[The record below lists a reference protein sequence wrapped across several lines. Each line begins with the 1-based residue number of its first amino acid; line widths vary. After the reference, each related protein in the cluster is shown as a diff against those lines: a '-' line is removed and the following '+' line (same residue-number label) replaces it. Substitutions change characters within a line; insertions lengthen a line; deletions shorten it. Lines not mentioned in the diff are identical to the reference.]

1 MKVKRKKKRQNRT
14 AFEQQEDKIMTTD
27 EIYNFNRDNEDMEIV
42 KDFAYLGPVINSHG
56 DCNQEKAVEE
66 LGDHWKQ
73 GCAIKRPNLRSFI
86 HILPSQ
92 LLCTDVKGERG
103 RLARKQIHMKHSV
116 KCLRTP

>member
-1 MKVKRKKKRQNRT
+1 
-14 AFEQQEDKIMTTD
+14 MTTD
-27 EIYNFNRDNEDMEIV
+27 EIYNFNRDNEYMEIV

-56 DCNQEKAVEE
+56 DCNQGKAVEE

-73 GCAIKRPNLRSFI
+73 GCAIRGQAYGHSSTSSR
-86 HILPSQ
+86 SQ